1 MDQVSKPQRED
12 WASQAK
18 HIIEQLHGIGV
29 IWGNVCPRNMLL
41 DVEGNLW
48 VIGFSGSRTSGFVS
62 LELMGTE
69 EGDVMGLEMIR
80 QYLQV

>member
-1 MDQVSKPQRED
+1 MDQVSKLQRED

-18 HIIEQLHGIGV
+18 HIIEQLHGIEV
-29 IWGNVCPRNMLL
+29 VWGNVCPRNMLL
-41 DVEGNLW
+41 DVGGNLW
-48 VIGFSGSRTSGFVS
+48 VVGFSGARTSGFVS

-69 EGDVMGLEMIR
+69 EGDLMGLEMIR